1 MKLVGMLDSPYVRR
15 VAIALRLLDLP
26 FEHAPVSVFSTFD
39 AFARINPVVKA
50 PTLVCDDG
58 SVLMDSG
65 LIIDWFETLAGRSLW
80 PATAPERLR
89 ALRLTGLALAACEKS
104 VQMVYERELRPE
116 GRQHAPWLERVQG
129 QQRAA
134 LRALDAG
141 IAAAPLA
148 TDAAGLNQAGL
159 TAAIV
164 WRFLQ
169 LRPETAAGAADCHAL
184 AAFAREVEQLPA
196 FAGIP
201 AEEHFTI
208 ATSLAA

>member
-1 MKLVGMLDSPYVRR
+1 MQLIGMLDSPYVRR
-15 VAIALRLLDLP
+15 VAIALRLLDIP
-26 FEHAPVSVFSTFD
+26 FDHNPLSVFSTFE
-39 AFARINPVVKA
+39 AFSRINPVVKA

-65 LIIDWFETLAGRSLW
+65 LIIDWLETLAGRSLW
-80 PATAPERLR
+80 PSAPPARLR

-134 LRALDAG
+134 LQALDAG

-148 TDAAGLNQAGL
+148 ADAAGLDQAGL
-159 TAAIV
+159 AAAVV

-169 LRPETAAGAADCHAL
+169 LRPETAAGAVDCHAL
-184 AAFAREVEQLPA
+184 ADFARAAEQLPA
-196 FAGIP
+196 FAEVP
-201 AEEHFTI
+201 ADERANVSTKR
-208 ATSLAA
+208 AA

>member
-1 MKLVGMLDSPYVRR
+1 MKLIGMLDSPYVRR
-15 VAIALRLLDLP
+15 VAVAARLLGLP

-65 LIIDWFETLAGRSLW
+65 LIIDWLETVAGRSLW
-80 PATAPERLR
+80 PADASARLR
-89 ALRLTGLALAACEKS
+89 ALRLVGLALAACDKS

-134 LRALDAG
+134 LRALDAEL
-141 IAAAPLA
+141 AAAPLA
-148 TDAAGLNQAGL
+148 TDASGLGNAGL
-159 TAAIV
+159 TAAVV

-169 LRPETAAGAADCHAL
+169 LRPETAAGAADCPAL
-184 AAFAREVEQLPA
+184 AAFTHEVEALPA
-196 FAGIP
+196 FAEIP
-201 AEEHFTI
+201 ADERFTI
-208 ATSLAA
+208 VAGRAA